1 MIAIGAAIVSPAPST
16 RSVIDSILTGLVRSD
31 CLLQIFQP
39 ELQLIGIQLL
49 RAAAEPMS
57 RRWISM
63 RSLSFSACSSPCWCA
78 AVITTSRSICCSK
91 AGSSGNRSRSICTWQ

>member
-31 CLLQIFQP
+31 RLLQIFQP

-49 RAAAEPMS
+49 RAAAEPMTQQA
-57 RRWISM
+57 
-63 RSLSFSACSSPCWCA
+63 LDQHAEF
-78 AVITTSRSICCSK
+78 VVL
-91 AGSSGNRSRSICTWQ
+91 GV